1 MWSSGHGSGS
11 KSGGRSDPERERRF
25 SEKMACPNHHP
36 IAIDDLEPRSFSF
49 NSPYGACPE
58 CDGLGVRKERIAYEF
73 FGPASLL
80 TEAAQTTP
88 QPVKPPAADQ
98 SPAGDGPHI
107 VLHKSGR
114 RLAWDG
120 TSESILAFLEA
131 QGIEP
136 EFSCRA
142 GVCGT
147 CEQGLVSGEVD
158 YFEEPLDVIPQDRV
172 LLCCTRPKSSLV
184 LDL

>member
-1 MWSSGHGSGS
+1 MQ
-11 KSGGRSDPERERRF
+11 
-25 SEKMACPNHHP
+25 A
-36 IAIDDLEPRSFSF
+36 L
-49 NSPYGACPE
+49 YGILT
-58 CDGLGVRKERIAYEF
+58 GLGVRKERIAYEF

-88 QPVKPPAADQ
+88 QPVKPPADDQ

-107 VLHKSGR
+107 VLQSGR

-131 QGIEP
+131 QGIERN
-136 EFSCRA
+136 SLA
-142 GVCGT
+142 GRGFV
-147 CEQGLVSGEVD
+147 ELAKRGLVSGEVD
-158 YFEEPLDVIPQDRV
+158 YFEEPLDVMPKDRV